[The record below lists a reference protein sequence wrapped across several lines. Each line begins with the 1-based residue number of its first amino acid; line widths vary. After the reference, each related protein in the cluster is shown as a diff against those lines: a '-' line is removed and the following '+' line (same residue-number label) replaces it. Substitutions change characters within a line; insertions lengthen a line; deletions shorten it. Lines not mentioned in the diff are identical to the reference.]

1 MNARSQVFDL
11 KSGKPC
17 WENHV
22 GKTTLST
29 FDQDSNPDLLVTS
42 SLVHHES
49 DALDHAATEAGGWME
64 EGWEMVSGGGLV
76 YWVWEYLYEVGSSSE
91 GSYLRMSAKSQFIWD
106 QGIVLEG
113 RCLGSEGILG
123 LEVRRVL
130 SDGWEAKAAVQGLYL
145 RERETEAASKLRYL
159 SSLEG
164 RQVDEAVS
172 SIFHTVLFHR
182 SLGKFRYKQE
192 GSYSVGTIGYED
204 VDCDFI
210 DFTYV
215 CCSSVHL
222 DRSLKGVINEFS
234 EVLRGNDG
242 PGTGQISLEF
252 FQKKKNRWPFQTEN
266 IPWEV
271 WTIRLELIKL
281 NNEHERQVCRE
292 KVGDMLTDK
301 IIYIAEVMNRHEY
314 VPKMPNQSE
323 LDLIFDTTFPDVQP
337 YLFKIIFN
345 ASFPFNVVSNSLDG
359 NNSSLIELS
368 SKNPRNK
375 LQDLFQMIQILYQLY
390 QVTFSSSFLIFLQ
403 SIQNADR
410 SRANCSCPKSSKQGG
425 IPELP
430 TDDGITDKTTG
441 WWSHT
446 ACFVCLH
453 MFRSEDTATSGAVG
467 HFMMRCLFPPW
478 FRSVEPLLWDD
489 IGITSYL
496 EGIL

>member
-1 MNARSQVFDL
+1 MRPPKQL
-11 KSGKPC
+11 WP
-17 WENHV
+17 
-22 GKTTLST
+22 
-29 FDQDSNPDLLVTS
+29 
-42 SLVHHES
+42 
-49 DALDHAATEAGGWME
+49 GGWME

-123 LEVRRVL
+123 LE
-130 SDGWEAKAAVQGLYL
+130 
-145 RERETEAASKLRYL
+145 
-159 SSLEG
+159 SLEG

-281 NNEHERQVCRE
+281 NNEHGKQF
-292 KVGDMLTDK
+292 TF
-301 IIYIAEVMNRHEY
+301 
-314 VPKMPNQSE
+314 
-323 LDLIFDTTFPDVQP
+323 IFH
-337 YLFKIIFN
+337 LF
-345 ASFPFNVVSNSLDG
+345 
-359 NNSSLIELS
+359 
-368 SKNPRNK
+368 
-375 LQDLFQMIQILYQLY
+375 
-390 QVTFSSSFLIFLQ
+390 
-403 SIQNADR
+403 
-410 SRANCSCPKSSKQGG
+410 
-425 IPELP
+425 
-430 TDDGITDKTTG
+430 
-441 WWSHT
+441 
-446 ACFVCLH
+446 
-453 MFRSEDTATSGAVG
+453 
-467 HFMMRCLFPPW
+467 
-478 FRSVEPLLWDD
+478 
-489 IGITSYL
+489 
-496 EGIL
+496 

>member
-1 MNARSQVFDL
+1 M
-11 KSGKPC
+11 
-17 WENHV
+17 
-22 GKTTLST
+22 
-29 FDQDSNPDLLVTS
+29 
-42 SLVHHES
+42 
-49 DALDHAATEAGGWME
+49 ALWPGGWIE
-64 EGWEMVSGGGLV
+64 EGWEMVSGGRLV
-76 YWVWEYLYEVGSSSE
+76 YWVRWCLCGVGSSFE
-91 GSYLRMSAKSQFIWD
+91 GSCLRMSAKSQFI
-106 QGIVLEG
+106 GLEG
-113 RCLGSEGILG
+113 VPSNE
-123 LEVRRVL
+123 
-130 SDGWEAKAAVQGLYL
+130 WEAKVAGKLHYL
-145 RERETEAASKLRYL
+145 RERETEAARKLHYL
-159 SSLEG
+159 SAIKFGQSLEG

-337 YLFKIIFN
+337 YLFKHPGV
-345 ASFPFNVVSNSLDG
+345 ALKEPTSA
-359 NNSSLIELS
+359 
-368 SKNPRNK
+368 K
-375 LQDLFQMIQILYQLY
+375 IQEMG
-390 QVTFSSSFLIFLQ
+390 V
-403 SIQNADR
+403 
-410 SRANCSCPKSSKQGG
+410 GVGGEG
-425 IPELP
+425 IPEIP
-430 TDDGITDKTTG
+430 TDDGITNRTG
-441 WWSHT
+441 IFYNFWPFKCFSGNNYEEINQGHTLSLKKLYFSNVIIVMRYLYKAISYDASIDSFVLIVADVEFVSH
-446 ACFVCLH
+446 VHL
-453 MFRSEDTATSGAVG
+453 
-467 HFMMRCLFPPW
+467 LF
-478 FRSVEPLLWDD
+478 S
-489 IGITSYL
+489 
-496 EGIL
+496 